1 MKKKTWRI
9 IWKSWNEDGSCRVRY
24 ADCVKYTSREAALNA
39 LHELQ
44 DDPKNAG
51 ESFSIEEPFDEE
63 QFIRA
68 FVNGPFGRCNA

>member
-9 IWKSWNEDGSCRVRY
+9 TWKTWNEDGSYKLRY
-24 ADCVKYTSREAALNA
+24 ANNVKYTSREAALND

-44 DDPKNAG
+44 DDPQNAG
-51 ESFSIEEPFDEE
+51 ESFFIEEPFNEE
-63 QFIRA
+63 QFINA